1 LYLSTCEYRTLI
13 PAYDLDALI
22 PPTYAR
28 LEPAIAGLPPERRH
42 RVRDDLLLSEA
53 LECAAADPLGTAAA
67 KLKQAAL
74 TFSPLLMPYHPRG
87 PDSEAVEARG
97 RLELRQMPD
106 REPLAAWT
114 HAVSTSA
121 LIAMALVGMASG
133 RVKRSSIMFLALA
146 SFALTNG
153 LFMQSTRLASPAYVP
168 LMVFA
173 GGAFARR
180 P

>member
-1 LYLSTCEYRTLI
+1 
-13 PAYDLDALI
+13 
-22 PPTYAR
+22 
-28 LEPAIAGLPPERRH
+28 
-42 RVRDDLLLSEA
+42 
-53 LECAAADPLGTAAA
+53 
-67 KLKQAAL
+67 
-74 TFSPLLMPYHPRG
+74 
-87 PDSEAVEARG
+87 
-97 RLELRQMPD
+97 
-106 REPLAAWT
+106 
-114 HAVSTSA
+114 
-121 LIAMALVGMASG
+121 MASG